1 MAASGARVGYDIIGQ
16 PSGPLFF
23 PHMSTPVFPPLNA
36 ERLWARVET
45 LSRMTLPGQPWTRR
59 AFSPL
64 FDQAR
69 AWLRGEFEAAGL
81 ACRIDAGGNLVGRMA
96 GRDASKKPLVT
107 GSHCDTVPEGG
118 RFDGIIGVLAGI
130 EVAHTLKDH
139 GLTLAHPFEVIDF
152 LSEEPSDYGISC
164 VGSRAISGHLTPD
177 MLAARNPEGETL
189 AQGIARAGGDPAAL
203 GRALRGPGETAAFV
217 ELHIE
222 QGPVLETRGLP
233 IGVVS
238 NIVGIRRSRIV
249 VQGRPDHAGTTPM
262 DIRRDALV
270 GAARV
275 IDAAHRRA
283 SGLAGK
289 PHYVVA
295 TVGHLT
301 LTPNAANAVPGRVDM
316 TLEVRSDSHEVL
328 DAFTPAVL
336 QSVAADL
343 AALRLTIQAEPL
355 SRAEPTD
362 CTPLVMD
369 AVRSAAQALGY
380 ATLTL
385 PSGAGHDAM
394 YMAPTGPMGM
404 IFIPCLDGRSHCPEE
419 WITPAQL
426 LDGTRVLYQ
435 TLLELDKLP

>member
-1 MAASGARVGYDIIGQ
+1 MTIPALPA
-16 PSGPLFF
+16 
-23 PHMSTPVFPPLNA
+23 LNA
-36 ERLWARVET
+36 DRLWSRVDT

-59 AFSPL
+59 AFTPL

-69 AWLRGEFEAAGL
+69 AWLRAEFEAAGL
-81 ACRIDAGGNLVGRMA
+81 TCRIDAAGNLVGRLE
-96 GRDASKKPLVT
+96 GRDAAKKPLVT
-107 GSHCDTVPEGG
+107 GSHCDTVLEGG

-139 GLTLAHPFEVIDF
+139 GLTLDHPFEVIDF

-164 VGSRAISGHLTPD
+164 VGSRAISGHLSAE
-177 MLAARNPEGETL
+177 MLAACNPEGETL
-189 AQGIARAGGDPAAL
+189 AQGIRRAGGRPEAL
-203 GRALRGPGETAAFV
+203 TRALRGPGDTAAFV

-238 NIVGIRRSRIV
+238 SIVGIRRSRIV
-249 VQGRPDHAGTTPM
+249 VQGQPDHAGTTPM

-270 GAARV
+270 GAARI

-283 SGLAGK
+283 SELAGN

-295 TVGHLT
+295 TVGRLT
-301 LTPNAANAVPGRVDM
+301 LTPNAANAVPGRVEL
-316 TLEVRSDSHEVL
+316 TLEVRSDSNAIL
-328 DAFTPAVL
+328 DRFTPDVL
-336 QSVAADL
+336 QDVAAGL
-343 AALRLTIQAEPL
+343 AALRLTLQAEPL

-362 CTPLVMD
+362 CAPVVME
-369 AVRSAAQALGY
+369 AVRRAAGSLGY
-380 ATLTL
+380 ACMTL

-394 YMAPTGPMGM
+394 YMAPSGPMGM
-404 IFIPCLDGRSHCPEE
+404 IFIPCLGGRSHCPEE

-435 TLLELDKLP
+435 TLLELDTLP